1 MEQGW
6 EEFFHN
12 VLGLLDFASVISS
25 RNEIELCVS
34 RLEDII
40 IVLNQVLPQ
49 VNVRNFIIALLGNL
63 NELYN
68 QLNIS
73 LGNYNDGNSNTR
85 PSCVASILN
94 VRNFERSQGAGRPKF
109 HIPCELL
116 IELRETGHSW
126 SAISKMFLVSKW
138 TILRRVREYNLE
150 NYSRFSDITDNDL
163 DSLILCFYQRHGY
176 FIGFS
181 LVYGYLKAKDL
192 HIQHRRIK
200 ESIRRIDPE
209 GARLRCA
216 LVVSRRSYNV
226 RAPNS
231 LWHID
236 GHHSLVTWK
245 FVIHGS
251 IDGFSRLITFLRCS
265 TNNYSETVYKILKN
279 PLTSMELHRG

>member
-1 MEQGW
+1 M
-6 EEFFHN
+6 
-12 VLGLLDFASVISS
+12 
-25 RNEIELCVS
+25 CS

-85 PSCVASILN
+85 PSCVALILN
-94 VRNFERSQGAGRPKF
+94 VRNFERNQGAGRPKF
-109 HIPCELL
+109 HIPCVVL

-181 LVYGYLKAKDL
+181 LVYGYLKANGL
-192 HIQHRRIK
+192 HI
-200 ESIRRIDPE
+200 
-209 GARLRCA
+209 
-216 LVVSRRSYNV
+216 
-226 RAPNS
+226 
-231 LWHID
+231 
-236 GHHSLVTWK
+236 
-245 FVIHGS
+245 
-251 IDGFSRLITFLRCS
+251 
-265 TNNYSETVYKILKN
+265 
-279 PLTSMELHRG
+279 